1 MLATTPY
8 PIVEDSSSS
17 LRFEAA
23 GLETASQGPEGE
35 MNFNW
40 QADSSMVHLV
50 SPGLPTPVL
59 SAANY

>member
-1 MLATTPY
+1 
-8 PIVEDSSSS
+8 
-17 LRFEAA
+17 
-23 GLETASQGPEGE
+23 